1 MLSVP
6 FTFFNQV
13 VLNEE
18 YLKMINYMLNVEDL
32 TGGNKRKFRKNMLHL
47 YIKKNMQINANVF
60 ENLIEIDD
68 FLGNVKL
75 PIFSKEEIEIRIGE

>member
-47 YIKKNMQINANVF
+47 YIKKNM
-60 ENLIEIDD
+60 
-68 FLGNVKL
+68 
-75 PIFSKEEIEIRIGE
+75 